1 MEKTFH
7 FLSGLPRSGSTVLTA
22 ILNQHPEVYATPT
35 SPLLDILISNQKIWH
50 ETQQVRA
57 NPIGEQLTNIT
68 RRLIDA
74 VWKHRPEPI
83 IIDKNRGWGKNM
95 PASVILFEREIKIVM
110 TVRDLPSIMAS
121 WLKLLKSNPGN
132 HIDQSIISN
141 GLQITDENRTM
152 EMWNNMVRDCYESV
166 SQAVKDA
173 GNRILIIEYDDLM
186 ESPKSTLSSI
196 EDFLKLTKYEYD
208 FNNIINNT
216 NDDDLSAWGL
226 DGMHTIRSTLKK
238 ISESPQTILGD
249 DLFEKFKDIERSYRG
264 QYGW

>member
-7 FLSGLPRSGSTVLTA
+7 FLSGLPRSGSTVLTS

-35 SPLLDILISNQKIWH
+35 SPLLDQLISNQKIWH
-50 ETQQVRA
+50 ETRQVKA
-57 NPIGEQLTNIT
+57 SPIGEQLTNIT
-68 RRLIDA
+68 RRLISA
-74 VWKHRPEPI
+74 MWKHRPEPI

-95 PASVILFEREIKIVM
+95 HASTILFEKKIKIVM
-110 TVRDLPSIMAS
+110 VVRDLPSIMAS

-132 HIDQSIISN
+132 HIDQLIISN
-141 GLQITDENRTM
+141 GFQVTDETRVM
-152 EMWNNMVRDCYESV
+152 EMWNNMVKDCYESV
-166 SQAVKDA
+166 TQAVKDA
-173 GNRILIIEYDDLM
+173 GNRILIIEYDDLIKN
-186 ESPKSTLSSI
+186 PKSTLASI
-196 EDFLKLTKYEYD
+196 ESFLELSEHEYD

-226 DGMHTIRSTLKK
+226 DGMHTIRNTLKK
-238 ISESPQTILGD
+238 TSESPQTILGN